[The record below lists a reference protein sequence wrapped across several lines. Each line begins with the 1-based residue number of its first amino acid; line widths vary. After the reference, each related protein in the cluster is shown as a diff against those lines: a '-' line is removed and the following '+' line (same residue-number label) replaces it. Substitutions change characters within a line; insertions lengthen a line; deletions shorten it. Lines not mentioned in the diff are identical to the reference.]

1 MISRY
6 NLTQTLKAALAI
18 LGGVFCLGLAYLFF
32 RYIPALISHILDAS
46 LPPLAAH
53 GIVAAGLL
61 IVLISGYRL
70 WKEKGGTYGYHQS
83 ALYHDLGD
91 EHAGAALVDYYAH
104 RITAPAY
111 IISQILL
118 AGPLLLLRAV
128 TLIASLIPKT
138 AGLENRL
145 IDSLAVLRS
154 ANKWQALADYPDRR
168 TEILY
173 LARMGLIDFSDNK
186 GSPRIKADRSSDGV

>member
-6 NLTQTLKAALAI
+6 NLIQTLKAVLAI
-18 LGGVFCLGLAYLFF
+18 LGGTFCLWLAYLFF
-32 RYIPALISHILDAS
+32 RHVPSLIAHLYGGSIPPVAI
-46 LPPLAAH
+46 PW
-53 GIVAAGLL
+53 IVMAGMLV
-61 IVLISGYRL
+61 VLISGYRL
-70 WKEKGGTYGYHQS
+70 WKEKGGTYGYHHS

-91 EHAGAALVDYYAH
+91 EHAGALLVDHYTH

-111 IISQILL
+111 LISQIFL
-118 AGPLLLLRAV
+118 AGPLLLLKAV
-128 TLIASLIPKT
+128 TLIASRIPNS

-145 IDSLAVLRS
+145 IDSLTLLRA

-173 LARMGLIDFSDNK
+173 LARMGMIDFSDSK
-186 GSPRIKADRSSDGV
+186 GAPRIKADRSDGA